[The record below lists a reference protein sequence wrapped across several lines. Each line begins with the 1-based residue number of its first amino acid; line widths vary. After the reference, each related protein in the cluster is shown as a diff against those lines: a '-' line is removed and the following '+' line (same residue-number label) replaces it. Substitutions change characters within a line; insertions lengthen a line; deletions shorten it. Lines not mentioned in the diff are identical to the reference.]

1 MLRFGLKLLCYRETC
16 FKVQET
22 DMEVLPT
29 DLISRI
35 VDEESQ
41 ARVNALRAAADD
53 PRRTLEEADYMRALA
68 GLFEA
73 ERDSVNTLR
82 EIKNAS

>member
-1 MLRFGLKLLCYRETC
+1 
-16 FKVQET
+16 
-22 DMEVLPT
+22 MEVLPT

-35 VDEESQ
+35 VDEGSQ

-53 PRRTLEEADYMRALA
+53 PRRTPEEADYMRALA

>member
-73 ERDSVNTLR
+73 ERDSVNALR